1 MKDNDAHDL
10 AWPREYINYPTTQI
24 LIRQFDISKG
34 KYKNKTELRKKR
46 SVNTY
51 MYTYVCI
58 RIYDRKE
65 H

>member
-34 KYKNKTELRKKR
+34 KYKNKTELKRK
-46 SVNTY
+46 
-51 MYTYVCI
+51 
-58 RIYDRKE
+58 DQ
-65 H
+65 